1 MVQQIDQIES
11 LKERKHETEFLTNLV
26 RGSWVV
32 LFICIIYQLIFF
44 AEITNVI
51 AMSSVVLAW
60 LLCTKIWLRKEM
72 LETYLIS
79 TFMII
84 GFVATQFYFPLL
96 FITIENKPLVYN
108 LELPE
113 QVFLHSTLALFVI
126 VIAHAIYRFLMKASP
141 DRSFSF
147 LEKAGFFDPPNHLQ
161 VWIIGAVGMASS
173 FYVYFTAPEIG
184 REVTGAASDK
194 LVQALVPLMYAPFFI
209 PLAKLYGNFK
219 KPHRGYTL
227 MIVLYAALLLA
238 IGIGR
243 NSRAA
248 FILGLTTPAYAYGL
262 GLILGVFKTKILT
275 VKNVVI
281 GVLVIWFLTGPLS
294 DLGTA
299 MLIVRGNRTEI
310 SAMELISETV
320 DALGDKEA
328 IESRKKA
335 DKTETIDYDWD
346 EHYLDNIYTARY
358 ANIKFNDSN
367 LVTYSRVGEL
377 DPDMRDYTID
387 QLIVALPDPV
397 IKMFNFDVDKELVLS
412 LSFGDYLYVLSG
424 GVGTPTSFRVG
435 HMAGSG
441 MAAFGWSYL
450 LLFGLIIIP
459 GFYLNDKFFRKKPA
473 SSIDEDSGLKY
484 QFSFC
489 GILALTT
496 FFGFLILESVVQGAT
511 YCMRSW
517 PQMVVL
523 YFIVFHMS
531 RIMSSIVTGRKRH
544 ARLSPT

>member
-1 MVQQIDQIES
+1 
-11 LKERKHETEFLTNLV
+11 
-26 RGSWVV
+26 
-32 LFICIIYQLIFF
+32 
-44 AEITNVI
+44 
-51 AMSSVVLAW
+51 
-60 LLCTKIWLRKEM
+60 
-72 LETYLIS
+72 
-79 TFMII
+79 
-84 GFVATQFYFPLL
+84 
-96 FITIENKPLVYN
+96 
-108 LELPE
+108 
-113 QVFLHSTLALFVI
+113 
-126 VIAHAIYRFLMKASP
+126 
-141 DRSFSF
+141 
-147 LEKAGFFDPPNHLQ
+147 
-161 VWIIGAVGMASS
+161 
-173 FYVYFTAPEIG
+173 
-184 REVTGAASDK
+184 
-194 LVQALVPLMYAPFFI
+194 
-209 PLAKLYGNFK
+209 
-219 KPHRGYTL
+219 

-238 IGIGR
+238 ISIGR
-243 NSRAA
+243 NSRGA
-248 FILGLTTPAYAYGL
+248 FIVGLTTPAYAYGL

-320 DALGDKEA
+320 DALGDEEA

-367 LVTYSRVGEL
+367 LITYSRVGEL

-435 HMAGSG
+435 GMAGSG

-450 LLFGLIIIP
+450 LLFGLVIIP
-459 GFYLNDKFFRKKPA
+459 CFYLNDKFFRKKLP
-473 SSIDEDSGLKY
+473 SSTEEDSELTFR
-484 QFSFC
+484 FSFC
-489 GILALTT
+489 GMLALSG
-496 FFGFLILESVVQGAT
+496 FFGFLILESVVQAAT

-517 PQMVVL
+517 PQMLVL
-523 YFIVFHMS
+523 YFLVFHMS
-531 RIMSSIVTGRKRH
+531 RVIASVVLGRKGRE
-544 ARLSPT
+544 RLSAT